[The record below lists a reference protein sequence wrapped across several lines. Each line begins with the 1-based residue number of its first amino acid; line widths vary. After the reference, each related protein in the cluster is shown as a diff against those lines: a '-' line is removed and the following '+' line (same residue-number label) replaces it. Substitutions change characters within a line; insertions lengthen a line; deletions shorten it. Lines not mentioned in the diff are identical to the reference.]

1 MPRYTAI
8 FVKTVCND
16 MGRERK
22 ICQRVVEVRA
32 ETRAAALASAKAR
45 FCALENIPDWSLY
58 ADDIALQR
66 EPS

>member
-22 ICQRVVEVRA
+22 VCQRVVEVHA
-32 ETRAAALASAKAR
+32 DSRAAALASAKAR
-45 FCALENIPDWSLY
+45 FCALENISEWSLY
-58 ADDIALQR
+58 ADDIALQLK
-66 EPS
+66 P